1 MRIGLGNRRSER
13 VHVMGRPELTRLYVA
28 AIREAGG
35 EPIELDGEQSFLSG
49 IRAIAT
55 RI

>member
-1 MRIGLGNRRSER
+1 
-13 VHVMGRPELTRLYVA
+13 VMGRPELTRLYAA
-28 AIREAGG
+28 AIREAGA
-35 EPIELDGEQSFLSG
+35 EPNELDGEQSFLSG